1 MSGHGADRATSLVAF
16 WVATVA
22 CLLPAP
28 GAGQF
33 DGPSSDEVRA
43 RETAFAKTMSDRDLD
58 AFVSFIAPDAIF
70 FNGNTPL
77 RGRNAIVESWRRF
90 FDGEVAPFSWS
101 PDLVQVLESERLA
114 LSSGPVIAASGE
126 TTGRFISIWRKDD
139 AGRWWIVFDKGS

>member
-1 MSGHGADRATSLVAF
+1 MGVHGAGRATSRIASLVT
-16 WVATVA
+16 TVA

-28 GAGQF
+28 VAGQF

-58 AFVSFIAPDAIF
+58 AFASFIAPDAIF
-70 FNGNTPL
+70 FDGNTPL
-77 RGRNAIVESWRRF
+77 RGRDAIVESWRRF
-90 FDGEVAPFSWS
+90 FHGEVAPFSWS

-114 LSSGPVIAASGE
+114 LSSGPVMAASGE
-126 TTGRFISIWRKDD
+126 TTGRFNSIWRKDD